1 MIFFKLVVWIKA
13 KSTWI
18 WSTDFGFNKTSHPI
32 LVICLLVELLM
43 AAKYSHTSDQPQPYV
58 SYFQSDQNHLPHF
71 HSHQSLVEEMKYFP
85 SIHLQY
91 FYISTEPRKGE
102 KFGKL
107 TENISTITVTTF
119 AMVFLW
125 TTSVD
130 DMLGKLS
137 MNQISSTNDITQLPV
152 RNRCTGKTF
161 IVYVTIQECKKHMF
175 WTFNPSNLQWVV
187 ASSPDQLDF
196 IQLSWKGR
204 ERLNKA
210 TNIAK
215 EQNSENAYNEPGYPN
230 HLTVLP
236 KGYCL
241 ESRVV
246 LHAFCAMCMQP
257 SPRSL
262 KMLNA
267 ERLLLHINMI
277 ARRPLNFYI
286 CISFH

>member
-71 HSHQSLVEEMKYFP
+71 HSHQSLFEERKYFP
-85 SIHLQY
+85 SIYLQY

-137 MNQISSTNDITQLPV
+137 MNQRSSTNDITQLPV

-161 IVYVTIQECKKHMF
+161 IVYITIQMSAKDTGFGLLICLTCK
-175 WTFNPSNLQWVV
+175 WVG
-187 ASSPDQLDF
+187 ATCPDQLDF
-196 IQLSWKGR
+196 TIIMKRGG
-204 ERLNKA
+204 KA
-210 TNIAK
+210 
-215 EQNSENAYNEPGYPN
+215 
-230 HLTVLP
+230 
-236 KGYCL
+236 
-241 ESRVV
+241 
-246 LHAFCAMCMQP
+246 QP
-257 SPRSL
+257 R
-262 KMLNA
+262 
-267 ERLLLHINMI
+267 HIHCQ
-277 ARRPLNFYI
+277 RTK
-286 CISFH
+286 

>member
-18 WSTDFGFNKTSHPI
+18 WSTDFGFNKTSHSI
-32 LVICLLVELLM
+32 LVMCLLVDLPWLP
-43 AAKYSHTSDQPQPYV
+43 SIVTQVISPRPIV

-91 FYISTEPRKGE
+91 FYISTEPRKRE

-125 TTSVD
+125 TTSLD

-137 MNQISSTNDITQLPV
+137 MNQRSSTNDITQLPV

-161 IVYVTIQECKKHMF
+161 IVYITIQMSGKKH
-175 WTFNPSNLQWVV
+175 V
-187 ASSPDQLDF
+187 LDF
-196 IQLSWKGR
+196 QSVWL
-204 ERLNKA
+204 A
-210 TNIAK
+210 
-215 EQNSENAYNEPGYPN
+215 NE
-230 HLTVLP
+230 L
-236 KGYCL
+236 
-241 ESRVV
+241 
-246 LHAFCAMCMQP
+246 A
-257 SPRSL
+257 
-262 KMLNA
+262 
-267 ERLLLHINMI
+267 LLVQ
-277 ARRPLNFYI
+277 
-286 CISFH
+286 IS